1 MAAPW
6 KKYLKPRIT
15 KPRKPSNRFK
25 VTFKSRPRSEPS
37 DRPDYIAAF
46 ESCHGDKEAM
56 ADFLYKHRTSS
67 EKKLAHF
74 LRYFRVKHFEQY
86 VLHGWIVDFFLP
98 QHNFVV
104 EVDGYHHQLPQR
116 REQDRERD
124 AVLRSKGFRVLRY
137 DTADCEH
144 RPRWVAEDIYKR
156 LASPPPDFST
166 LAAPARPTRS
176 ESRTP
181 ETQGADTPRMEIPQ
195 AETPPGK
202 TGSET

>member
-25 VTFKSRPRSEPS
+25 VTFKSRRPRSEPS

-46 ESCHGDKEAM
+46 EACHGDKKAITK
-56 ADFLYKHRTSS
+56 FLTSS
-67 EKKLAHF
+67 SRALTA
-74 LRYFRVKHFEQY
+74 
-86 VLHGWIVDFFLP
+86 WS
-98 QHNFVV
+98 
-104 EVDGYHHQLPQR
+104 
-116 REQDRERD
+116 
-124 AVLRSKGFRVLRY
+124 RSTV
-137 DTADCEH
+137 
-144 RPRWVAEDIYKR
+144 
-156 LASPPPDFST
+156 PDFST
-166 LAAPARPTRS
+166 LAAPARPARS

-202 TGSET
+202 TGSRRKESPEAISGIHQSGRK